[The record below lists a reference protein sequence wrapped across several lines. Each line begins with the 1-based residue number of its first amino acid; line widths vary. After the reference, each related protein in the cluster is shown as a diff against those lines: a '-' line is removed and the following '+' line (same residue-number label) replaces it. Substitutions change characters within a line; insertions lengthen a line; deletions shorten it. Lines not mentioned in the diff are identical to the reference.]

1 MPIIYTYPTKTPA
14 TGDWILI
21 SDVSETNPKNATR
34 KCTISDILAMG
45 TGEDYDL
52 NAGVKVGT
60 YVPLNLTSTSGTDD
74 SLVKLTEGTNITLTR
89 NSATE
94 ITIDAT
100 GGGGG
105 TMSQWFLRG
114 DSGSETVADNDRVF
128 IVGGTGITT
137 VAAATATL
145 TVTLDDTAVT
155 PGSYTYTSLTVDQQ
169 GRITNASSGAAP
181 GTMSSWTLSGDGG
194 FSQTINDGDTVDIEG
209 GTDITT
215 TAAATDKVT
224 VAHNA
229 IANTPTS
236 DTGALSH
243 SGTFTA
249 ITGVTVSAQGHLTGQ
264 NTRTYTLPAG
274 GGAVTEILP
283 TAFTPV
289 LMTQGAGGSG
299 PPTAIA
305 DLTYV
310 TQLGTYYVLNQHVY
324 IDFYFV
330 FHKATAGSMALT
342 DTLGIGVDDGGLE
355 PLSDLT
361 GLGFLKDVI
370 TNNAT
375 VTISQ
380 AEAYVGPVAG
390 GVVDTENWRLMPQS
404 GRLGKY
410 TDASDKPFAWL
421 CGHNYVDAPPSP
433 LYLQT
438 QYDPTAWITLDEG
451 IDPPTNYAVL
461 AGSINAILFPPAP

>member
-52 NAGVKVGT
+52 NAGAKVTGPPN
-60 YVPLNLTSTSGTDD
+60 YIPLNLTSTSGTDD

-114 DSGSETVADNDRVF
+114 DTGSETVADNDRVF

-137 VAAATATL
+137 AAAATATL
-145 TVTLDDTAVT
+145 TVSLD
-155 PGSYTYTSLTVDQQ
+155 
-169 GRITNASSGAAP
+169 
-181 GTMSSWTLSGDGG
+181 
-194 FSQTINDGDTVDIEG
+194 
-209 GTDITT
+209 
-215 TAAATDKVT
+215 AATDT
-224 VAHNA
+224 VRGGIELGSSTALTAAYETGTDGTGLANRVYPVQINA
-229 IANTPTS
+229 AGQAAAYVPWTDTDTTYSVANETTLGLVELGS
-236 DTGALSH
+236 NTTLTQAYEAGVTGAAS
-243 SGTFTA
+243 
-249 ITGVTVSAQGHLTGQ
+249 
-264 NTRTYTLPAG
+264 RTYPVQLNAAQQMAVSVPWTA

-289 LMTQGAGGSG
+289 LMTQGALGSSA
-299 PPTAIA
+299 PTAITG
-305 DLTYV
+305 LTYV

-330 FHKATAGSMALT
+330 FHAISPGSSMALT

-355 PLSDLT
+355 PLSHLT
-361 GLGFLKDVI
+361 GLGFLKDVQ

-380 AEAYVGPVAG
+380 AEAYIMPVGSG
-390 GVVDTENWRLMPQS
+390 TVDTESWKLMPQS

-421 CGHNYVDAPPSP
+421 CGHNYVDAPAVPATT

-438 QYDPTAWITLDEG
+438 QYDPLGWITLYG
-451 IDPPTNYAVL
+451 GDPYTNYAVL
-461 AGSINAILFPPAP
+461 AGSINAILIPS